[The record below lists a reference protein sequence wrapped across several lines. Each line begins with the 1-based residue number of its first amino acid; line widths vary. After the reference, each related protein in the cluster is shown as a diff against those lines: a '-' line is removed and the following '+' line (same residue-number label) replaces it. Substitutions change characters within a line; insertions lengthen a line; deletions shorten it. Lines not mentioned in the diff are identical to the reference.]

1 MPLPIDSHEALAWLD
16 GMADGNDTTPKFKEL
31 ADLIRDLTSTIAK
44 LVDAG
49 QAVVDH
55 SDDAGCD
62 EDLTVTSKETI
73 EALSGV
79 VYTCRECKK
88 LWNAC
93 ECNSADGGY
102 QSPREP

>member
-16 GMADGNDTTPKFKEL
+16 GMAEGNDTTPKFKEIAEL
-31 ADLIRDLTSTIAK
+31 VRDLTSTIFD

-49 QAVVDH
+49 RKVVDNAE
-55 SDDAGCD
+55 DDGCD
-62 EDLTVTSKETI
+62 EDLTVTSQ
-73 EALSGV
+73 EAIDDLNRA

-93 ECNSADGGY
+93 SCNSADGGY